1 MNVVRKIQVLFFLSV
16 SSNIMIFLHSWD
28 HDIILGRRFVAMM
41 VGNTSRCPRS
51 DHISQEVSESRM
63 NFCFGSFSTDVVSTS
78 LTKLMNFFSFFYP
91 LFFFRSFSARSLSN
105 WLCLHLYQPCV
116 KQTLYNDKTCSR
128 VPLFQQSSQFIFSD
142 RPYQH
147 RLIGDSN
154 RSYKNLNRNWIWAV
168 PSTRYL
174 PISASSLLFFF
185 CPSCLC
191 ALAFH
196 FCCSCLPWFFFHLT
210 LHILISMA

>member
-41 VGNTSRCPRS
+41 SGNTSRRPRS

-63 NFCFGSFSTDVVSTS
+63 NFCFGSFSTNVVSTS
-78 LTKLMNFFSFFYP
+78 FTKLMNFFSFFYP

-128 VPLFQQSSQFIFSD
+128 VLLFQQSSQFIFSD

-154 RSYKNLNRNWIWAV
+154 RSSEQELNMGSSIHQ
-168 PSTRYL
+168 
-174 PISASSLLFFF
+174 ISSHFSFLSVVVFF

-196 FCCSCLPWFFFHLT
+196 FCCSCLPWLFFHLT

>member
-1 MNVVRKIQVLFFLSV
+1 
-16 SSNIMIFLHSWD
+16 MIFLHSWD

-41 VGNTSRCPRS
+41 SGNTSRRPRS

-128 VPLFQQSSQFIFSD
+128 VPLFQQSSMRLGFSFLLLLPSLALLPFD
-142 RPYQH
+142 ATYTYKYG
-147 RLIGDSN
+147 IGLAFYVKPDLEL
-154 RSYKNLNRNWIWAV
+154 KWLK
-168 PSTRYL
+168 
-174 PISASSLLFFF
+174 SSLNMLG
-185 CPSCLC
+185 
-191 ALAFH
+191 
-196 FCCSCLPWFFFHLT
+196 
-210 LHILISMA
+210 